1 MMTSTPPIRTIEGLH
16 EHLRDACI
24 VELSTIP
31 MYLYALYSIQS
42 QIEPYA
48 PITNQAVPGQSA
60 HESIRSVVIEEMLHL
75 TLARNIYMGT
85 GGRTLRFYDPAFIP
99 RYPAPMLARVPELT
113 LRLAKVGGT
122 QLERFMAV
130 EAPEKPNAPPE
141 GGPYHTLGQFYAAI
155 EQGLEWLDEHEHAA
169 LWKDPRLGKQL
180 DDDGLYWN
188 QSGTGTVYTVSKLE
202 DAKNAIAEIVGQG
215 EGSAPGE
222 DEYHGE
228 FSHYA
233 KFQRIAKGLDKV
245 GVVWNMVDDPDPD
258 QYGPELRQLAELFDA
273 AYCYALLILDDLYSI
288 DTGPLVAGQPSRK
301 WGLIQALLTAM
312 GGVLSPIGLALARR
326 PLGSAVDS
334 PHAGPAF
341 RYFEFGTNDP
351 KAVLTELVNAA
362 ARVFPELGG
371 AGSVQW
377 LIGRLPPV
385 SVVR

>member
-1 MMTSTPPIRTIEGLH
+1 MTPTPPIRTIEGLH

-48 PITNQAVPGQSA
+48 AITNQAVPGQSA

-99 RYPAPMLARVPELT
+99 RYPAPMLSRVPELT
-113 LRLAKVGGT
+113 LRLAKASDA
-122 QLERFMAV
+122 QLERLMAV
-130 EAPEKPNAPPE
+130 EKPEKREAPPE
-141 GGPYHTLGQFYAAI
+141 SGPYHTIGQFYAAI
-155 EQGLEWLDEHEHAA
+155 EQGLEWLDANEHDA
-169 LWKDPRLGKQL
+169 LWKDPRLGMQL

-188 QSGTGTVYTVSKLE
+188 QSGTGTVYTVTKLD
-202 DAKNAIAEIVGQG
+202 DAKKAIAEIVGQG

-233 KFQRIAKGLDKV
+233 KFQRIRQGLDQV
-245 GVVWNMVDDPDPD
+245 GVVWNMVDDPDPE
-258 QYGPELRQLAELFDA
+258 QYGPELRTLAELFDA
-273 AYCYALLILDDLYSI
+273 AYCYALLILDDLYAI

-326 PLGSAVDS
+326 PLGSAADS

-341 RYFEFGTNDP
+341 RYFAFAGDDP
-351 KAVLTELVNAA
+351 KAVLIELAKAA
-362 ARVFPELGG
+362 ASLFPELGG
-371 AGSVQW
+371 ADSVQW
-377 LIGRLPPV
+377 MIGRLPPV